1 MRRSHKID
9 RRVPLLCWLLIAVG
23 LVSLVNLFYSA
34 WHLDWTYDEP
44 SHLAWSSRLLETG
57 ETERASNF
65 HYGSTTPVTL
75 LNAVPFRFAQ
85 ARNWDEPLPKFLA
98 RIPTIGW
105 WLGLTVATFLFAR
118 HYAGEP
124 AASLATMLVALDPN
138 LAAHG
143 CLVTVD
149 VAYACMTLLCL
160 WAFLKLYETPGY
172 YRAAIAGITL
182 GLAFCTKYTAF
193 LLVPLCLIALAAG
206 AWKLKSG
213 VRAMLRGVGLTAL
226 IGVSAILCICAGYL
240 FSDIGVPF
248 SAINPDSNLMQK
260 VLVVAPG
267 LWLPLPKAFLSGF
280 DIVRSLERTMTWN
293 IVLLGNYYSS
303 GIWYYFFVV
312 WLVKTPLS
320 MLVAETAGVGF
331 GLARGALFQVFWSM
345 FLLVSLVGFLA
356 FFSFYF
362 QTQVGL
368 RYVLMCVPLGY
379 LLAAPQLGRWAQST
393 AQGALFVGAVVAL
406 ALLETG
412 CYFGNPLSFT
422 NLVVLPKKS
431 AYRWI
436 ADSNVDWGQTY
447 SRNWKIL
454 EENQVTDR
462 FEPLHILPGVN
473 VFRLNTIAGVWRDHE
488 RHRWVRENL
497 EPKSHL
503 NHTYLWYEVDEIA
516 FDRFLNEERR
526 STLPDEPGM
535 CRASHSMRSLAPEGS
550 FHLSKGGGKMELVV
564 GCLEVLERLDLE
576 IIAERGDLTVGKS
589 PTSGQCDGEHIEG
602 KSRAW
607 FRLEPGLYPL
617 CAKSTGPFEGAW
629 RVHHGSAG
637 FYQF

>member
-1 MRRSHKID
+1 
-9 RRVPLLCWLLIAVG
+9 LLIALG
-23 LVSLVNLFYSA
+23 LVSLVNLFDSA
-34 WHLDWTYDEP
+34 WHQDWTYDE
-44 SHLAWSSRLLETG
+44 SNHLAWSSRLLETR

-65 HYGSTTPVTL
+65 RYASTTPVTL

-85 ARNWDEPLPKFLA
+85 AHNWGDPLPKFLA

-105 WLGLTVATFLFAR
+105 WLGLMVATFLFAR

-124 AASLATMLVALDPN
+124 AASLAAMLVALDPN

-160 WAFLKLYETPGY
+160 WAFLKLYETPRY
-172 YRAAIAGITL
+172 SRAAVAGIAL

-193 LLVPLCLIALAAG
+193 LLVLLCLIALAAG
-206 AWKLKSG
+206 IWQLKSG
-213 VRAMLRGVGLTAL
+213 VRAMLRGMGLTAL

-248 SAINPDSNLMQK
+248 AAITPDSSRMQQ
-260 VLVVAPG
+260 VLAVAPG
-267 LWLPLPKAFLSGF
+267 LGLPLPKAFLSGF
-280 DIVRSLERTMTWN
+280 DLVRSLERTTWSV
-293 IVLLGNYYSS
+293 VLLGHYYPN

-320 MLVAETAGVGF
+320 LLAAGMAGVGS
-331 GLARGALFQVFWSM
+331 GLARGTLFRAFWSI

-362 QTQVGL
+362 RTQTGL

-379 LLAAPQLGRWAQST
+379 LLAAPELARWVQSP
-393 AQGALFVGAVVAL
+393 AQGAILVGAVVAL

-412 CYFGNPLSFT
+412 GYFGNQLSFT
-422 NLVVLPKKS
+422 NLVILPKKS
-431 AYRWI
+431 AYQWI
-436 ADSNVDWGQTY
+436 ADSNVDWGQND

-454 EENQVTDR
+454 EAHQVVDR
-462 FEPLHILPGVN
+462 FEPRHILPGVN
-473 VFRLNTIAGVWRDHE
+473 VFRLNTIAGVLENHE
-488 RHRWVRENL
+488 QHRWVREHL
-497 EPKSHL
+497 EPKTHL
-503 NHTYLWYEVDEIA
+503 NHTYLWYEVDETA

-526 STLPDEPGM
+526 STPPDDPGR
-535 CRASHSMRSLAPEGS
+535 CRAVLSMDSLAPEGS
-550 FHLSKGGGKMELVV
+550 FRWSEGGGEMALVV
-564 GCLEVLERLDLE
+564 GCLEVWERLDLE
-576 IIAERGDLTVGKS
+576 IIAERGDLIVGKS
-589 PTSGQCDGEHIEG
+589 PTSGRCDGEHIEG
-602 KSRAW
+602 KLRVW

-617 CAKSTGPFEGAW
+617 CAKTRGPYEGAW
-629 RVHHGSAG
+629 RVHHGRAG